1 VATPRAHGQTHENER
16 RAKVRPVDADELTQ
30 FLVAAEKHEPRYS
43 PAFLLLARTGMLPAK
58 DLALR

>member
-1 VATPRAHGQTHENER
+1 MDKLTRTER

-30 FLVAAEKHEPRYS
+30 FLVAGEKHEPRYS
-43 PAFLLLARTGMLPAK
+43 PAFLLLARTGMLSPAR